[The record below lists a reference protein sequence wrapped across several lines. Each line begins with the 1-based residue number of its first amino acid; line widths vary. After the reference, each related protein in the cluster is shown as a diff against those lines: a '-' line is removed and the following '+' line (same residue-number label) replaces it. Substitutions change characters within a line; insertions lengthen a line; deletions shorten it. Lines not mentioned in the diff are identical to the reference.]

1 MTDEQ
6 FLQQT
11 VHCLRSCAPSTPSL
25 HYPRFSLCEL
35 SLSWTEA
42 SWTLW
47 KWPQGD
53 SHLHFQ
59 FFFLF
64 GILFL
69 FFMLLFWY
77 LIYHFKPS
85 AILSGMR
92 WHINTYIDAYIKWNA
107 EISERHQTQMHP
119 SRLLIFKRVTR
130 RGKEREAL
138 LFKMYILVFFSD
150 PSLPPLPSFLG
161 NMKIKVKGGFVFWK
175 ILSDDFYIP
184 LCLPILSPELRAAS
198 PGFLSSVLVFGQ
210 EAARSARLAHHS
222 MEMPSQSFDGE
233 LCPWLLKWD
242 NIRNRQDSW
251 RAFLN
256 HLQNLRW
263 GQCLLC
269 DQMSPK

>member
-1 MTDEQ
+1 M
-6 FLQQT
+6 
-11 VHCLRSCAPSTPSL
+11 
-25 HYPRFSLCEL
+25 
-35 SLSWTEA
+35 EA

-47 KWPQGD
+47 KWPQDD

-59 FFFLF
+59 FFFFLF

-138 LFKMYILVFFSD
+138 LFKTYILVFFSD

-175 ILSDDFYIP
+175 ILSDDFDIP
-184 LCLPILSPELRAAS
+184 LCLPVLSPELRAAS

-210 EAARSARLAHHS
+210 EAACSARLAHLS
-222 MEMPSQSFDGE
+222 TEMPSQSYDGE

-251 RAFLN
+251 KAFLN

-263 GQCLLC
+263 GHCLLC